1 MSCWRLVKSFW
12 RRRLE
17 QFKIVQLPFSLLLA
31 GKTPATWHSTSWLTA
46 SALGELS
53 PSDRAEYL
61 LTAWLIYLARITG
74 ESELQLGWSAA
85 PNGLRA
91 GGRAVEVLLASAV
104 PMVIAIDLSD
114 DFAQVRRAVAAECVQ
129 LRENNSFAWD
139 LIARCPTLRD
149 AEVLRSRR
157 PWPVGVTV
165 TGVSCSA
172 AQKSTS
178 SLSSETARSG
188 EWLTLE
194 ICTLDGGFRWHFDSS
209 RFAPKHI
216 DCMTQHLHNLLYAVM
231 ANAEQPVGRI
241 GLLSSEERSCLLEE
255 LNRTAAPYPS
265 DRCIHELFEAEVRKA
280 PDAVAVVHADARL
293 SYRELNARANRLA
306 HHLIALG
313 VKPGDRVAI
322 VLDRCIALVVAQ
334 LAVLKAGA
342 VYVPIDGGVPVGRQ
356 SWILNDCVSRSLGG
370 QCQARI
376 STTSCS
382 SRDRLNRQNRN
393 RDLKPDLIL
402 LAYEHQAHS
411 TSGST
416 GLPKAVVVPHRA
428 VNRLV
433 INNGYAEFRSSD
445 RVAWIVNPAFNISTL
460 EVWAALLHGSSLIVT
475 PYIGGLQPEV
485 LRGLIQQ
492 NGVTV
497 LHLRAGLFSP
507 SVDSLA
513 PALTSLRFLLVGG
526 GAVDVAAVAR
536 VKRFPF

>member
-1 MSCWRLVKSFW
+1 MAPREEFW

-17 QFKIVQLPFSLLLA
+17 QFKIVQLPFSSLLA
-31 GKTPATWHSTSWLTA
+31 GKTPATWQSTSWLTA
-46 SALGELS
+46 RALGELS

-91 GGRAVEVLLASAV
+91 GGTAVEVLLASAV

-172 AQKSTS
+172 AQNSAS

-188 EWLTLE
+188 ELLTLE
-194 ICTLDGGFRWHFDSS
+194 ICTPDGGFRWHFDSS

-241 GLLSSEERSCLLEE
+241 GLLSSEERSNLLEE

-265 DRCIHELFEAEVRKA
+265 EQCIHELFEAQVGKA
-280 PDAVAVVHADARL
+280 PEAVAVVYQDQRL
-293 SYRELNARANRLA
+293 SYGELNARANKLA

-313 VKPGDRVAI
+313 VRPDQPVAI
-322 VLDRCIALVVAQ
+322 CLERSIAMVVGL
-334 LAVLKAGA
+334 LAILKAGGA
-342 VYVPIDGGVPVGRQ
+342 YLPLDPAYPSARLRQ
-356 SWILNDCVSRSLGG
+356 V
-370 QCQARI
+370 
-376 STTSCS
+376 
-382 SRDRLNRQNRN
+382 
-393 RDLKPDLIL
+393 LKDAATHLL
-402 LAYEHQAHS
+402 LADVA
-411 TSGST
+411 G
-416 GLPKAVVVPHRA
+416 RA
-428 VNRLV
+428 VL
-433 INNGYAEFRSSD
+433 GTD
-445 RVAWIVNPAFNISTL
+445 
-460 EVWAALLHGSSLIVT
+460 ALAD
-475 PYIGGLQPEV
+475 
-485 LRGLIQQ
+485 
-492 NGVTV
+492 VTV
-497 LHLRAGLFSP
+497 VDLETATPAWAELPATDPDRRALG
-507 SVDSLA
+507 
-513 PALTSLRFLLVGG
+513 LTSRHLAYVSTPQAQQVRP
-526 GAVDVAAVAR
+526 R
-536 VKRFPF
+536 EH